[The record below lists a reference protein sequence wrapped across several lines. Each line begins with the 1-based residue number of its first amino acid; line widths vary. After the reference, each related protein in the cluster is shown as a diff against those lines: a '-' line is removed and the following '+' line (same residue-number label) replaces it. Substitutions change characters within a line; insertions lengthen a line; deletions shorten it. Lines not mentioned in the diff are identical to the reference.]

1 MSMIEFGDERE
12 WVGRDEAEEGGFLGS
27 ESGLRMK
34 HP

>member
-1 MSMIEFGDERE
+1 MSMIKFGDERE
-12 WVGRDEAEEGGFLGS
+12 WGGKEVRGGGFLGS